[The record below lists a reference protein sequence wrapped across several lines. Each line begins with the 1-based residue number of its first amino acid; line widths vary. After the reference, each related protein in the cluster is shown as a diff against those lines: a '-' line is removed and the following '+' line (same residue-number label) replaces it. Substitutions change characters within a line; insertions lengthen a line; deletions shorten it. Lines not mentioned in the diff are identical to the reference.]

1 MAKMRKPG
9 LVGVVLRVVFV
20 AFLLTLLTFAVT
32 LLGSIITLAIVGE
45 LRGGLAHVN
54 MAVAYRHVAFPVAL
68 TMGAIALVVAF
79 VYEMRRYLRM
89 RALARLEE
97 KL

>member
-1 MAKMRKPG
+1 MRRPG
-9 LVGVVLRVVFV
+9 LIGVLLRVLFIS
-20 AFLLTLLTFAVT
+20 FLLTLLTFALT

-54 MAVAYRHVAFPVAL
+54 MAVAYRHIAFPVAV
-68 TMGAIALVVAF
+68 TVGAIVLVAALI
-79 VYEMRRYLRM
+79 YEMRRYFNM

>member
-1 MAKMRKPG
+1 MPRMRKPG
-9 LVGVVLRVVFV
+9 LSGVLFRVVFI
-20 AFLLTLLTFAVT
+20 AFLMTLLTFALT
-32 LLGSIITLAIVGE
+32 LLGSILTLAVVGE
-45 LRGGLAHVN
+45 FRGGLAHVN
-54 MAVAYRHVAFPVAL
+54 MAVAYRHIAFPVAI
-68 TMGAIALVVAF
+68 TIGSIVLVAAF

>member
-1 MAKMRKPG
+1 MRRPG
-9 LVGVVLRVVFV
+9 LTGVLLRVLFIS
-20 AFLLTLLTFAVT
+20 FLLTLLTFAVT

-54 MAVAYRHVAFPVAL
+54 MAVAYRHIAFPVAV
-68 TMGAIALVVAF
+68 TVGAIVLVAALI
-79 VYEMRRYLRM
+79 YEMRRYFNM

>member
-1 MAKMRKPG
+1 M
-9 LVGVVLRVVFV
+9 LRVLFIS
-20 AFLLTLLTFAVT
+20 FLLTLLTFALT

-54 MAVAYRHVAFPVAL
+54 MAVAYRHVAFPVAVAV
-68 TMGAIALVVAF
+68 GAIVLVAALI
-79 VYEMRRYLRM
+79 YEMRRYFNM

>member
-1 MAKMRKPG
+1 MRKPG
-9 LVGVVLRVVFV
+9 LIGVLLRVLFV

-32 LLGSIITLAIVGE
+32 LLGSILTLAIVGE

-54 MAVAYRHVAFPVAL
+54 MATAYRHIAFPVAI
-68 TMGAIALVVAF
+68 TVGAVVLVVVF
-79 VYEMRRYLRM
+79 VYEMRRYFNM